1 MTRGTNR
8 LNGGATRRALDIPH
22 LSLELAELTRLTD
35 SLLLLDVLLLLRS
48 HQALQSPERAARL
61 GIAALE
67 AKRRVG
73 AQGRPSSDV

>member
-48 HQALQSPERAARL
+48 HQALQGSEGAAGLRV
-61 GIAALE
+61 AALE
-67 AKRRVG
+67 AERCIG
-73 AQGRPSSDV
+73 AQRRPSSDV